1 MPVRCTACIVMHGIA
16 MQKSM
21 LEMSNRA
28 MANGAQKQTV
38 AVVDIGEGFGLLG
51 FEVRPVPA
59 EKDGKEQLHAVL
71 FAIGGRVSDL
81 VPLKPVAVPLCPLG
95 GVDLEVLRA
104 QIASALEPVS

>member
-1 MPVRCTACIVMHGIA
+1 MRTVSVVGAHRTNPVAIA
-16 MQKSM
+16 NAVPKR
-21 LEMSNRA
+21 E
-28 MANGAQKQTV
+28 V
-38 AVVDIGEGFGLLG
+38 AVIDIGEGFGLLG
-51 FEVRPVPA
+51 FELRPVPV